1 LELFNWIN
9 IFIFANHM
17 NKEATIME
25 SKKTKDV
32 EPDTLKSANTAYPF
46 EIELDKNK
54 AEGKRKKR
62 KPINDAPLP

>member
-1 LELFNWIN
+1 
-9 IFIFANHM
+9 M